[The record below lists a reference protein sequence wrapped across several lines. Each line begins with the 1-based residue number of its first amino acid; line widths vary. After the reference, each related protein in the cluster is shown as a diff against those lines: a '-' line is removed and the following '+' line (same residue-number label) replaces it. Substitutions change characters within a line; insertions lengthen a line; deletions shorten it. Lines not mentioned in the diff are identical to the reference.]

1 MNNNKQL
8 TNVPSQSL
16 SSTDAYFKVN
26 PSSDQSQT
34 SQSTNSTDANSEVN
48 PSPEQNQ
55 PSNVVTLV
63 TSSPIPNDEPK
74 YWLSNGFVRV
84 PTTDW
89 VYNTI
94 NARLVSSLRANR
106 VHARTESIY
115 KHDYCSSVRSR
126 VRFECFHVC
135 FVATERMRRGG
146 PNIIKY
152 GWYGASKSEINMI
165 LAHGF
170 GLPTSNINRVSPRG
184 VYFNS
189 LDRAINGLESSI
201 ADEEGVK
208 HMLLCRLLM
217 GNMEVVNPFS
227 GQENPSFEAF
237 DNGVDD
243 LTHPKKYLVWHT
255 KMNTH
260 VLPDFVVS
268 FRTSPCT
275 GACLRVLQPVRSW
288 IPIPTLINALSSA
301 LPRDKLKLVIERY
314 KDYRTR
320 KIMRHEMV
328 QTLRSVAGD
337 RLLQA
342 ILKSYEKAV

>member
-1 MNNNKQL
+1 MDSSQQF
-8 TNVPSQSL
+8 TNLSSQSL
-16 SSTDAYFKVN
+16 SSTDADSEVN
-26 PSSDQSQT
+26 PSPDQSQT
-34 SQSTNSTDANSEVN
+34 SQSTNSNHANSEVN
-48 PSPEQNQ
+48 PSLEQ
-55 PSNVVTLV
+55 
-63 TSSPIPNDEPK
+63 I
-74 YWLSNGFVRV
+74 
-84 PTTDW
+84 PTTDS

-94 NARLVSSLRANR
+94 NARLLSSLHANR

-115 KHDYCSSVRSR
+115 KHDYCLSIRSR
-126 VRFECFHVC
+126 VRFGCFHVC

-152 GWYGASKSEINMI
+152 GWYGASKSEINKI

-170 GLPTSNINRVSPRG
+170 GLPTSNNRVSPRG

-189 LDRAINGLESSI
+189 LEQAINGLESSI

-227 GQENPSFEAF
+227 GQENPSSEAF

-275 GACLRVLQPVRSW
+275 G
-288 IPIPTLINALSSA
+288 
-301 LPRDKLKLVIERY
+301 
-314 KDYRTR
+314 
-320 KIMRHEMV
+320 
-328 QTLRSVAGD
+328 G
-337 RLLQA
+337 
-342 ILKSYEKAV
+342 KSYVKVMQSIENINNI